1 MRFSGGG
8 AELSAEETEP
18 CPERVRGKEEQ
29 ETESGLFCED
39 PAVRKGRIL
48 RLKKLFIS
56 DIPLQHGIH
65 KYYMR

>member
-1 MRFSGGG
+1 MRFGGGG

-39 PAVRKGRIL
+39 PAV
-48 RLKKLFIS
+48 
-56 DIPLQHGIH
+56 
-65 KYYMR
+65 